1 MADRAQAIVGLN
13 TTNNLLTANLRL
25 MAGVNN
31 SLTVAASP
39 ATAGISDATKYVVF
53 SSAVTGFTST
63 VPVSAPAIS
72 AALNVPADGVITI
85 DPSLTVGT
93 VALDNTANLKSYTVR
108 VYDASGV
115 DNATNYNDF
124 NYVVLATRHA
134 NVVEL
139 GGLDNLTI
147 AAGSGY
153 KFVNFEMAS
162 SGPANLFPSIPAV
175 KAAVNLT
182 AGKDGLLLVEQA
194 TGNVTEATIQKY
206 KPGLT
211 FDVTVPQINA
221 DAQPND
227 QFGFKR
233 APLVVTSAT
242 VAGTYN
248 MTFKVD
254 TLELPITI
262 VIKNPEPKLFVL
274 SGIDSNATP
283 ANVLKV
289 SLPSTNTGT
298 TSPVKL
304 DFGSKSQEFIKYFDT
319 GNFPGN
325 YDTAVDGA
333 SGDKFISSVNGVY
346 TLEMPSTYASATA
359 GLYGRIAIADM
370 PLGVY
375 NFKVVKTYPDGRIE
389 TVEDAAEITGHDDNG
404 IAEFGTPTKLN
415 VNNVKFEDKFLIAE
429 TEYTLGTYTYEFT
442 FGTVNKKYTI
452 NVVKQPSLTV
462 SSLAIGT
469 TATQLFDGS
478 YTLKPGTYGGN
489 ITMPFTLANLTTAN
503 FLSIST
509 ATTIASGFTA
519 PVTTKQSLVG
529 LNTLALGSLTSGAR
543 TKNDR
548 IVYTVSFFNLVA
560 FSAIPGVSG
569 SSTAADRYIQVGES
583 QVITVLFVDG
593 VIPIITAATAATK
606 VANTS
611 IALTITSTIGGTVYA
626 IAVDDEVTT
635 IPTPVQIITQGT
647 SYGSTV
653 DILGKISGAI
663 TTNATEVVIVTDEAG
678 ELVTGIYDIYFVVVS
693 ESGISSVI
701 KLDNV
706 TLG

>member
-1 MADRAQAIVGLN
+1 
-13 TTNNLLTANLRL
+13 
-25 MAGVNN
+25 
-31 SLTVAASP
+31 
-39 ATAGISDATKYVVF
+39 
-53 SSAVTGFTST
+53 
-63 VPVSAPAIS
+63 
-72 AALNVPADGVITI
+72 
-85 DPSLTVGT
+85 
-93 VALDNTANLKSYTVR
+93 
-108 VYDASGV
+108 
-115 DNATNYNDF
+115 
-124 NYVVLATRHA
+124 
-134 NVVEL
+134 
-139 GGLDNLTI
+139 
-147 AAGSGY
+147 
-153 KFVNFEMAS
+153 
-162 SGPANLFPSIPAV
+162 
-175 KAAVNLT
+175 
-182 AGKDGLLLVEQA
+182 
-194 TGNVTEATIQKY
+194 
-206 KPGLT
+206 
-211 FDVTVPQINA
+211 
-221 DAQPND
+221 
-227 QFGFKR
+227 
-233 APLVVTSAT
+233 
-242 VAGTYN
+242 

-274 SGIDSNATP
+274 SGVDSATTP
-283 ANVLKV
+283 LKV
-289 SLPSTNTGT
+289 SLPVTNSTT
-298 TSPVKL
+298 TTPVKL
-304 DFGSKSQEFIKYFDT
+304 DFGSKSLEFIKYFDAA
-319 GNFPGN
+319 GFESN
-325 YDTAVDGA
+325 YDTAVNAD
-333 SGDKFISSVNGVY
+333 SSDKFISSVNGVY

-375 NFKVVKTYPDGRIE
+375 NFKVVKTYPDGRVE
-389 TVEDAAEITGHDDNG
+389 TVDDTAEITGHDDNG

-569 SSTAADRYIQVGES
+569 SSTAADRYIQVGET

-593 VIPIITAATAATK
+593 KAPIITAQTVTNASETSTVRVTSDTSGRIFWITLVNNSAALTASDILAQGTPPTVATAT
-606 VANTS
+606 
-611 IALTITSTIGGTVYA
+611 
-626 IAVDDEVTT
+626 
-635 IPTPVQIITQGT
+635 
-647 SYGSTV
+647 
-653 DILGKISGAI
+653 GAKG
-663 TTNATEVVIVTDEAG
+663 TNAISTSPFDIVLSSIDAG
-678 ELVTGIYDIYFVVVS
+678 TYQVYYVVVS
-693 ESGISSVI
+693 NNSVSEVRI
-701 KLDNV
+701 VNIAP
-706 TLG
+706 TAP